1 MTKTRR
7 IVNIVAGLFM
17 ILVAFLLAVDANQTY
32 PTVIFILGITTL
44 ISSIQSMVYY
54 ISMARHMVG
63 GRTIL
68 YRSIIMLDLSL
79 FTLSLTDVPLYC
91 IVLYLAGIHIFAA
104 FVDIM
109 RSIESM
115 RLRAPSWRLSFISGL
130 VNLIL
135 GVLCIVFIENVTVA
149 VGIYSLGLAYSGMTR
164 IIQAFRKNKTLYG
177 NAPAV

>member
-7 IVNIVAGLFM
+7 IGNIIVGLSM
-17 ILVAFLLAVDANQTY
+17 ILIAFLLAVDANRTY
-32 PTVIFILGITTL
+32 PAVIFILGITTL
-44 ISSIQSMVYY
+44 ISSIQSLVYY

-68 YRSIIMLDLSL
+68 YRAIIMLDFSL
-79 FTLSLTDVPLYC
+79 FTLSLADVPLYC

-115 RLRAPSWRLSFISGL
+115 RLQAPSWRMSFVSGL
-130 VNLIL
+130 VNLCM
-135 GVLCIVFIENVTVA
+135 GALCIVFIENVAMA
-149 VGIYSLGLAYSGMTR
+149 VVIYSLGLAYSGMTR
-164 IIQAFRKNKTLYG
+164 IIQAFRKNRTLYG
-177 NAPAV
+177 DAPAV

>member
-7 IVNIVAGLFM
+7 IVNIIAGLFM
-17 ILVAFLLAVDANQTY
+17 ILVAFLLAVDAKQTY
-32 PTVIFILGITTL
+32 PAMIFILGITTL
-44 ISSIQSMVYY
+44 ISSIQSLVYY

-109 RSIESM
+109 RSI
-115 RLRAPSWRLSFISGL
+115 
-130 VNLIL
+130 
-135 GVLCIVFIENVTVA
+135 
-149 VGIYSLGLAYSGMTR
+149 
-164 IIQAFRKNKTLYG
+164 
-177 NAPAV
+177 

>member
-7 IVNIVAGLFM
+7 IVNIITGLFM
-17 ILVAFLLAVDANQTY
+17 IIVAFLLAVDANRTY
-32 PTVIFILGITTL
+32 PVVIFILGITTL
-44 ISSIQSMVYY
+44 IASIRSLVYY

-63 GRTIL
+63 GRTTL
-68 YRSIIMLDLSL
+68 YRAIIMLDLSL
-79 FTLSLTDVPLYC
+79 FTLSLADVPLYC
-91 IVLYLAGIHIFAA
+91 IVLYLAGIHVFAA

-115 RLRAPSWRLSFISGL
+115 RLRAPSWRMSLISGL

-135 GVLCIVFIENVTVA
+135 GVLCIIFIENVTVA

-164 IIQAFRKNKTLYG
+164 IIQAFRKNRTLYG
-177 NAPAV
+177 DAPAV

>member
-1 MTKTRR
+1 M
-7 IVNIVAGLFM
+7 
-17 ILVAFLLAVDANQTY
+17 DHDENQTHCEY
-32 PTVIFILGITTL
+32 RHRAVHDTRCLPFGSRRESDLSRGDLHITTL
-44 ISSIQSMVYY
+44 IASIRSLVYY

-68 YRSIIMLDLSL
+68 YRAIIMLDLSL

-109 RSIESM
+109 RCIESM
-115 RLRAPSWRLSFISGL
+115 RLRAPSWRMSLISGV
-130 VNLIL
+130 VNLFL

-149 VGIYSLGLAYSGMTR
+149 VGIYSLGLAYSGMIR